1 MTYSFE
7 NDEIKKC
14 DARLE
19 LRLFFI
25 GVIVLTSLV
34 IINEI
39 AIIYISIQGT
49 VMNSRP
55 RQLMPVLLYIQ
66 LGLYLPELLWTI
78 LGTYWAVKNGSSCQ
92 PSLVIAVYVSVTLE
106 WLILLVVFIGVLVLF
121 DPLGTIH
128 KDPFGREF
136 SPVMQES
143 TKEVWNQYLLKSSVF
158 PTSRKFGKT
167 QNSWTNI
174 YLSNRHY
181 KSLWYKLKLFIQL
194 IYYWLFFMLP
204 CSHY

>member
-55 RQLMPVLLYIQ
+55 RKLMPVLLYIQ

-92 PSLVIAVYVSVTLE
+92 PSLVIAVCVSVTLE

-143 TKEVWNQYLLKSSVF
+143 TKEVWNQYLLKIQFFLHLGSLE
-158 PTSRKFGKT
+158 RHKT
-167 QNSWTNI
+167 LEQT
-174 YLSNRHY
+174 
-181 KSLWYKLKLFIQL
+181 FISQ
-194 IYYWLFFMLP
+194 IGSINPYGIN
-204 CSHY
+204 